1 MCSTQDI
8 AGTLLLDNDPLGT
21 RAQNSSADS
30 SQMSSLPVAGL
41 TDIRF
46 WPTQLGCDLGKATGR
61 SDEQSSTPFEHPAP
75 FRLLSVAVFN
85 SLDPRKVSG
94 LRKEEQIAFA
104 TRGFCPF
111 RTLWCE
117 PLATFAG
124 LWILEGDEHAPPPR
138 ILGQVLSWSQARTGP
153 GSFSRL
159 TITPP
164 TCSWPFC
171 PHTSPQCL
179 PHKKRQ
185 AGRWVS
191 WETPVTRLP
200 VEYN

>member
-1 MCSTQDI
+1 MTIQAKCACSTQDI

-94 LRKEEQIAFA
+94 LRK
-104 TRGFCPF
+104 
-111 RTLWCE
+111 
-117 PLATFAG
+117 
-124 LWILEGDEHAPPPR
+124 
-138 ILGQVLSWSQARTGP
+138 S
-153 GSFSRL
+153 
-159 TITPP
+159 
-164 TCSWPFC
+164 
-171 PHTSPQCL
+171 
-179 PHKKRQ
+179 K
-185 AGRWVS
+185 
-191 WETPVTRLP
+191 
-200 VEYN
+200 